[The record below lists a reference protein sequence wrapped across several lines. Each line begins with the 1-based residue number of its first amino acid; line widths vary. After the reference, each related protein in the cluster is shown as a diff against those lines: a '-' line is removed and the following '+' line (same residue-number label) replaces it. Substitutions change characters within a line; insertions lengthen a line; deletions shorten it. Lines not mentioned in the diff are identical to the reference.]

1 MGNNTYS
8 IDPLFYTTFQIMRV
22 IYNYTCILI
31 SPRKNFKFVGRA
43 IKNPLCIFFIKSL
56 YLSLRYVC
64 GCFWNKIVS
73 NKKKLNKKRYC
84 EIETKTKQN
93 NKGNNYNGTTCRT
106 SALFI
111 TRYPLIFLLW

>member
-1 MGNNTYS
+1 MEVDLTKLYIVFRHILNSSLNHDESKKFYAVNYIKAVFLY

-56 YLSLRYVC
+56 NLSLRYVC

-73 NKKKLNKKRYC
+73 NKKKF
-84 EIETKTKQN
+84 E
-93 NKGNNYNGTTCRT
+93 
-106 SALFI
+106 
-111 TRYPLIFLLW
+111 